1 MYIVGVS
8 TISQCYYFLVNVKD
22 KRQVTVEEN
31 RIAGGGEMRV
41 LREALNLRDGTRNNG
56 IFRM

>member
-8 TISQCYYFLVNVKD
+8 TISQCYFLVNVKD
-22 KRQVTVEEN
+22 KRQVTLEEK
-31 RIAGGGEMRV
+31 RIAGSGEMRV

>member
-8 TISQCYYFLVNVKD
+8 TISQCYFLVNVKD
-22 KRQVTVEEN
+22 KRQVTLEEK
-31 RIAGGGEMRV
+31 RIAGSSEMRV